1 MVSYVK
7 PRPQTQTVYVQNPN
21 KCYNCEPPVE
31 PQLVS
36 YVRPRPQTEA
46 VYVTGSTDCNGCG
59 KPHTYYV
66 QKPSTQTVYVQKPE
80 TEHTGI
86 PVYIDR
92 PRPQTVLVTQTSG
105 CHNSNTCGSKVPNTE
120 HTGIPIYVDR
130 PPPQKQTVV
139 VTQTQTNTKC
149 HNSNTCGSSQYVTGS
164 GGVILGVLTG
174 GSSYS
179 IGSTGGGGSYDNIG
193 SIVGGGSGTSL
204 THGGGELPM
213 VSVVDR
219 QSTATGACL
228 LAQEVPIVP
237 R

>member
-1 MVSYVK
+1 M
-7 PRPQTQTVYVQNPN
+7 P
-21 KCYNCEPPVE
+21 
-31 PQLVS
+31 
-36 YVRPRPQTEA
+36 
-46 VYVTGSTDCNGCG
+46 GSTDCNGCE

-105 CHNSNTCGSKVPNTE
+105 CHNSNTCGSKVPDTE

-149 HNSNTCGSSQYVTGS
+149 HNSNTCGSSQYVTGND
-164 GGVILGVLTG
+164 VIEKGFLTFDALISKG
-174 GSSYS
+174 LLIIYL
-179 IGSTGGGGSYDNIG
+179 IQFQKDVYLWWKIYYRFTIHK
-193 SIVGGGSGTSL
+193 V
-204 THGGGELPM
+204 P
-213 VSVVDR
+213 VV
-219 QSTATGACL
+219 
-228 LAQEVPIVP
+228 
-237 R
+237 